1 MDPNC
6 LWPGIVF
13 NPFRMAKFVVCPNKP
28 LLNLGVP
35 WLKNVVDNRLLIH
48 NFRSCSELEQATWP
62 NL

>member
-13 NPFRMAKFVVCPNKP
+13 SPFRMAKFVVCPNKP

-35 WLKNVVDNRLLIH
+35 WLKNAADI
-48 NFRSCSELEQATWP
+48 
-62 NL
+62 